1 MQKNK
6 ARGKTSEEQCT
17 DSEEVWWK
25 IRYLDP
31 DFDHRKGDLIGILAL
46 LSIILLIC
54 VIGLA
59 LHFRGL

>member
-1 MQKNK
+1 MHRNNPP
-6 ARGKTSEEQCT
+6 RKTSEEQGT
-17 DSEEVWWK
+17 DNEEVWWK

-46 LSIILLIC
+46 LSIIVLIC